1 MLNFDSQSFLG
12 GGVLLDYNQI
22 NDYLVDI
29 FNKVNVIEEMSLKT
43 SQFNDVSLKEMHT
56 IDIIGNNTNVTPSD
70 IARELL
76 ITLGTVTT
84 SLNKLEKKGYIERT
98 RSHLDRRVVYLT
110 LTQKGR
116 LIYRLHT
123 KFHRK
128 MVHQIT
134 DGMAEDDL
142 KALLN
147 GLKNLHQF
155 LEGLV
160 E

>member
-1 MLNFDSQSFLG
+1 M
-12 GGVLLDYNQI
+12 DYNQI

-134 DGMAEDDL
+134 DCMAEDDL